1 MNARRAP
8 AMPSD
13 TKAGPRI
20 LIVEPDTGLRT
31 ALSLMLKL
39 SGYEVHHTGDGRQAL
54 AMHQSTPFDVIVTE
68 ILMPEMDGLELLL
81 ALQKHSPIPRFILL
95 SRKSRV
101 PVEVFSRMALQM
113 GAEHLLRKPFR
124 PEQLLATVRQ
134 VLGEK

>member
-1 MNARRAP
+1 
-8 AMPSD
+8 MPSD
-13 TKAGPRI
+13 VKASPRI

-39 SGYEVHHTGDGRQAL
+39 SGYEVHHTGDGRQAIP
-54 AMHQSTPFDVIVTE
+54 MHESKPFDVIVTE
-68 ILMPEMDGLELLL
+68 IIMPDMDGLELLL
-81 ALQKHSPIPRFILL
+81 TLQKQSPMPKFILL
-95 SRKSRV
+95 SRKTRV

-124 PEQLLATVRQ
+124 PEQLLAAVRQ